1 MISLYPIAPLTSPT
15 PSLQE
20 PPPSL
25 PTSAPS
31 LQDPPPFLP
40 TSAPSLKELNNL
52 PVTRWYFL
60 GLQLGVD
67 EHALEVIEKNYPQ
80 DIEMCKLKMFQ
91 TWLNTD
97 PSATYKKLNQG
108 LAAIGEPTLQG
119 QWNITEL
126 KSNEE
131 VMNH

>member
-1 MISLYPIAPLTSPT
+1 MISLYPIAPLTSAPSSFQDLPPFSPT
-15 PSLQE
+15 SVPSLR
-20 PPPSL
+20 
-25 PTSAPS
+25 
-31 LQDPPPFLP
+31 
-40 TSAPSLKELNNL
+40 ELSNL

-80 DIEMCKLKMFQ
+80 DIEMCKLKMFR

-97 PSATYKKLNQG
+97 PSATYKKLNQR

-119 QWNITEL
+119 QWNLTEL
-126 KSNEE
+126 KSDEE
-131 VMNH
+131 VMNC